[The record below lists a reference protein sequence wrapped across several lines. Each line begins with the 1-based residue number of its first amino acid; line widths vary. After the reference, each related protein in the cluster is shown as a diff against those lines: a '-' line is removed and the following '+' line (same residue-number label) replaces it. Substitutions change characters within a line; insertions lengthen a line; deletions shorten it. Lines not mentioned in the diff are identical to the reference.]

1 MPQVLLLTATA
12 LEQDALVRSL
22 EEPVAHRVAGRVW
35 HQGRLGAVAVWLAE
49 TGIGAVNA
57 AHTLTCGLQSRR
69 PDLVLQ
75 VGVGGAYS
83 QSQLALGDL
92 AVASSEAYGDLG
104 VRAPGGWQPA
114 EVIGIPVLQLGEDT
128 YFNAFPLDPGLVA
141 SAHRV
146 LERAAWPEVRPT
158 VSTGPFVTVQEC
170 SGTTALGQERAG
182 RFGAICEN
190 MEGAAAAHLC
200 RLYGVPFLE
209 VRSVSNQVE
218 DRRREVWNLP
228 LASQRAQQAALRLLA
243 ELGL

>member
-22 EEPVAHRVAGRVW
+22 GEPVAHRVAGRVW
-35 HQGRLGAVAVWLAE
+35 HHGRLGAAAVWLAE

-75 VGVGGAYS
+75 VGVGGAYP
-83 QSQLALGDL
+83 QAQLALGDL
-92 AVASSEAYGDLG
+92 AVASSEAYGELG
-104 VRAPGGWQPA
+104 VRTPDGWQPA
-114 EVIGIPVLQLGEDT
+114 EAFGIPVLQLGEDA
-128 YFNAFPLDPGLVA
+128 YCNVFPLDPRLVA
-141 SAHRV
+141 NAQQV
-146 LERAAWPEVRPT
+146 LERAAWSEVRPA

-170 SGTTALGQERAG
+170 SGTTALGQQRAG

-209 VRSVSNQVE
+209 VRGISNQVE
-218 DRRREVWNLP
+218 DRRREVWDLP
-228 LASQRAQQAALRLLA
+228 LAGQRAQQAALRLLA
-243 ELGL
+243 ELEL